1 MHQIQAKTL
10 EKIYK
15 EKEIC
20 HNMTTR
26 YKSIS
31 KDWLKSLLQHK
42 RRREK
47 KNPENPS
54 IKGKKVK
61 RDN

>member
-20 HNMTTR
+20 PNMTTR
-26 YKSIS
+26 YKSTS
-31 KDWLKSLLQHK
+31 KDWLKSLL
-42 RRREK
+42 
-47 KNPENPS
+47 
-54 IKGKKVK
+54 
-61 RDN
+61 